1 MTTSASEPTSD
12 RNGSFRHR
20 FAAVTLLRLGASTR
34 RLPHVQP
41 LTMADCGAACLT
53 SLLRYHGRHVRLQE
67 VNDACGGREGTSALK
82 LIEAARQFGLRGRA
96 ISIDLHAIGLLAR
109 GTILFW
115 GFNHFVLFERSSRH
129 SVDIV
134 DPQFGRRRVPLEEFR
149 RAFTGVAIHFEKMD
163 RFSPGRQ
170 LPTKPWGYLRR
181 ILDHRDILARV
192 IATSALLQVFGLGLP
207 LLTGVVV
214 DRVVPMG
221 DLGLLQV
228 LALGCGIAAALYC
241 LTSLIRSYLILHLR
255 TLLDSQLTLEFLGH
269 MVRLPY
275 SFFQNR
281 PAGDLML
288 RLNSNTTVREILTSS
303 MLSGA
308 LDGTLVS
315 SYLIALFVAN
325 RAMAMLVL
333 SLGVLRV
340 GILLLSKGRVR
351 ELMSE
356 MLVKQSATHSY
367 EVQLFAG
374 IETLKASGSEV
385 YAVEKC
391 SHLFVDAL
399 NTGLVQGRLSAKVQA
414 ASDCLAYLAPVTILV
429 CGALLVA
436 DNELSLGTMLSLSAL
451 GMGFLGPLASLIGTA
466 GRLQELRSYRERL
479 DDVLEESEEGE
490 GSRPVR
496 SFRLKGEIV
505 LEGVTFRHGPELAPV
520 VADVSLRIMPGKR
533 VAIVGRSGAGKST
546 LARLLMALYVPSSG
560 RVCYDGTDL
569 RMMDLRTLRSQIGAV
584 LQHTF
589 LFNGSIRENI
599 ALGDPEAT
607 LEDIVHAAKLA
618 QIHEAVMAMP
628 MQYETLVKGGGSSLS
643 GGERQRIA
651 LARALVHRP
660 AVLVLDEPTSEVD
673 TENEGRIQASL
684 ATLCC
689 TQIIIAH
696 RLSTI
701 RSADEIIVLE
711 RGRIVEKGT
720 HNDLILQGGAYA
732 ELLSGQGEI
741 RATNESLVYAAG
753 PRHGS

>member
-1 MTTSASEPTSD
+1 MTRLASEPTSD
-12 RNGSFRHR
+12 GNGSLRHR
-20 FAAVTLLRLGASTR
+20 FTAVALLHMGASTR

-41 LTMADCGAACLT
+41 LAMADCGAACLT
-53 SLLRYHGRHVRLQE
+53 SLLRYHGKHVHLKE
-67 VNDACGGREGTSALK
+67 VKDACGGGEGTSALK
-82 LIEAARQFGLRGRA
+82 LIKAARQFGLQGRA
-96 ISIDLHAIGLLAR
+96 ISIDLKAVELLAR
-109 GTILFW
+109 GSILFW
-115 GFNHFVLFERSSRH
+115 KFNHFVLFERSTRH

-134 DPQFGRRRVPLEEFR
+134 DPQFGRRRVPHDEFR

-163 RFSPGRQ
+163 RFSPREQPPG
-170 LPTKPWGYLRR
+170 KPWGYLRR
-181 ILDHRDILARV
+181 ILDHRDILSRL

-214 DRVVPMG
+214 DRVVPLG
-221 DLGLLQV
+221 DLGLLQA
-228 LALGCGIAAALYC
+228 LALGFGLAAALYC
-241 LTSLIRSYLILHLR
+241 LTSIMRSYLLLHLR
-255 TLLDSQLTLEFLGH
+255 TLLDSQLTLEFLAH

-281 PAGDLML
+281 PTGDLML

-308 LDGTLVS
+308 LDGTLVC
-315 SYLIALFVAN
+315 SYLIALCLAN
-325 RAMAMLVL
+325 RVMALLVL
-333 SLGVLRV
+333 GLGVLRV
-340 GILLLSKGRVR
+340 GILLLSKRRIR

-374 IETLKASGSEV
+374 IETLKATGSEV
-385 YAVEKC
+385 HAVEKC

-414 ASDCLAYLAPVTILV
+414 ASDCLAYLSPMAILA
-429 CGALLVA
+429 CGALLVV
-436 DNELSLGTMLSLSAL
+436 DNRLSLGTMLSLSAL

-479 DDVLEESEEGE
+479 DDVLEESEEEE
-490 GSRPVR
+490 GSRPVC

-505 LEGVTFRHGPELAPV
+505 LEGVTFRHGSELAPV
-520 VADVSLRIMPGKR
+520 VADVSLRIMSGKR

-560 RVCYDGTDL
+560 RICYDGTDL

-599 ALGDPEAT
+599 SLSNPEAT
-607 LEDIVHAAKLA
+607 LEDVVHAAKLA

-628 MQYETLVKGGGSSLS
+628 MQYETLVSGGGSSLS
-643 GGERQRIA
+643 GGERQRVG
-651 LARALVHRP
+651 LARALVHQP
-660 AVLVLDEPTSEVD
+660 CVLVLDEATSEIDV
-673 TENEGRIQASL
+673 ENEGRIQAAL
-684 ATLCC
+684 ATLPC

-701 RSADEIIVLE
+701 RAADEIIVLE
-711 RGRIVEKGT
+711 RGRIIERGT
-720 HNDLILQGGAYA
+720 HDELSAQRGAYA
-732 ELLSGQGEI
+732 RLLSSQG
-741 RATNESLVYAAG
+741 
-753 PRHGS
+753 